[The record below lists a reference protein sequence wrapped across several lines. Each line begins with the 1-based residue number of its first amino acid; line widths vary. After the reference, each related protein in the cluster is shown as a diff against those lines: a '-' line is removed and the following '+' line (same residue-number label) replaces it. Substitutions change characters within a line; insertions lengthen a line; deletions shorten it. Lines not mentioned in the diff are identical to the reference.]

1 MRNGRE
7 RNTGKRTEEAPASRG
22 ARDSGRGPDEARL
35 LPADSG
41 GARGVSTGLV
51 PGRAGSQPP
60 SPSVLSLLPPGPP
73 PTREGARRAP
83 APGRGRSAP
92 RGPSPEAGTG
102 SERL

>member
-41 GARGVSTGLV
+41 GARGVSTGL
-51 PGRAGSQPP
+51 PRQGSPHA
-60 SPSVLSLLPPGPP
+60 SS
-73 PTREGARRAP
+73 
-83 APGRGRSAP
+83 
-92 RGPSPEAGTG
+92 
-102 SERL
+102 